1 MIKTNY
7 MKKIILLAAVLSLMT
22 VSCKKDRTCTCVVT
36 YVSSTVDGV
45 PQPLIFTTAT
55 YSKKL
60 TKVTKKGAHCVG
72 GQETNTQ
79 IIGLTTTVDVYKTDC
94 KLD

>member
-7 MKKIILLAAVLSLMT
+7 MKKIILLAAVVSLMT

-36 YVSSTVDGV
+36 YVSSTENGV
-45 PQPLIFTTAT
+45 SQPLMFTTGS

-60 TKVTKKGAHCVG
+60 TKVTKKGAHCVDS
-72 GQETNTQ
+72 QETDTQ
-79 IIGLTTTVDVYKTDC
+79 TSGSTTTVDVYKTDC